1 MQTTGIGA
9 ANHRPGRL
17 DWVSGDRHAA
27 SQRFQH
33 GKSVRVRAAGED
45 KNVCGVVAGHQFIAG
60 FLTHEYSITMTSLQL
75 HALGPVPRDQFGTG

>member
-17 DWVSGDRHAA
+17 DWVSSDRHAA

-33 GKSVRVRAAGED
+33 GKSIRVGAAGED

-60 FLTHEYSITMTSLQL
+60 FLTHE
-75 HALGPVPRDQFGTG
+75 